1 MQMSKIMDETP
12 HNRPDFLSIRPSSRS
27 NVDPITDIF
36 TAMRV
41 DSVVYGR
48 IELTAP
54 WGLRFEQGDYACF
67 GMLARGNGWLTVE
80 GLEQPIPLAG
90 GDCFCLFAQAH
101 VHTLGD
107 HPQTPASDMQDVVRT
122 KCGNAIRF
130 GGGGVPTTIIGGRF
144 TFDRANSMPLT
155 DLLPPFILVGSER
168 AQALPLHQ
176 TLQLFAAEA
185 VECSLGAYL
194 VLKRLADIF
203 LLQII
208 REHISSSTCRQ
219 TGWLR
224 ALSDP
229 RIGAVLRSVHERIEQ
244 PWTVAELA
252 SAAGMS
258 RSAFALRFRQIVG
271 ETPLEYLTRWRIYK
285 AALLLRDGD
294 KKLTEVANA
303 VGYDS
308 DGSFNKTSKRIVGVT
323 PGEYRRTSNGRAGNP
338 EKALCD

>member
-1 MQMSKIMDETP
+1 M
-12 HNRPDFLSIRPSSRS
+12 
-27 NVDPITDIF
+27 DPITDIF

-41 DSVVYGR
+41 ESVMYGR

-54 WGLRFEQGDYACF
+54 WGLRFERGDYACF
-67 GMLARGNGWLTVE
+67 GTLARGNGWLTVE

-90 GDCFCLFAQAH
+90 GDCFCLFAQGQ
-101 VHTLGD
+101 VQTLGD
-107 HPQTPASDMQDVVRT
+107 HPQTLSSDMQDVART
-122 KCGNAIRF
+122 KCGNVIRF

-144 TFDRANSMPLT
+144 TFDRANSKPLT
-155 DLLPPFILVGSER
+155 DLLPQFILVGNER
-168 AQALPLHQ
+168 ARSLPLHQ

-185 VECSLGAYL
+185 AESSVGSDL

-208 REHISSSTCRQ
+208 REHISSSACRKA
-219 TGWLR
+219 GWLR
-224 ALSDP
+224 ALSDA
-229 RIGAVLRSVHERIEQ
+229 RIGAALRSMHQRVED

-285 AALLLRDGD
+285 AALLLRDGN

-308 DGSFNKTSKRIVGVT
+308 DGSFNKTFKRIVGLA
-323 PGEYRRTSNGRAGNP
+323 PGEYRRTSKLPTRKFP
-338 EKALCD
+338 REMCD

>member
-1 MQMSKIMDETP
+1 M
-12 HNRPDFLSIRPSSRS
+12 
-27 NVDPITDIF
+27 DPITDIF
-36 TAMRV
+36 TAMQIE
-41 DSVVYGR
+41 SVVYGR

-54 WGLRFEQGDYACF
+54 WGLRFEPGDYACF
-67 GMLARGNGWLTVE
+67 GILSRGNGWLTVE
-80 GLEQPIPLAG
+80 GLQQPIPLAG
-90 GDCFCLFAQAH
+90 GDCFCLFAQGHA
-101 VHTLGD
+101 HTLGD
-107 HPQTPASDMQDVVRT
+107 HPQTPASNMQDVART
-122 KCGNAIRF
+122 KCDNAIRF

-144 TFDRANSMPLT
+144 TFDRTNSGPLT
-155 DLLPPFILVGSER
+155 DLLPPFILVGNDR
-168 AQALPLHQ
+168 AQTLPLHQ

-185 VECSLGAYL
+185 AQCSLGASL

-208 REHISSSTCRQ
+208 REHIASSTCRQ

-229 RIGAVLRSVHERIEQ
+229 PIGAALRSMHEKIEQ

-258 RSAFALRFRQIVG
+258 RSAFALRFKQIVG

-285 AALLLRDGD
+285 AGLLLRDGD

-308 DGSFNKTSKRIVGVT
+308 DGSFNKTFKRIAGLT
-323 PGEYRRTSNGRAGNP
+323 PGEYRRTSKRRAGDL
-338 EKALCD
+338 ERVLCE

>member
-1 MQMSKIMDETP
+1 M
-12 HNRPDFLSIRPSSRS
+12 
-27 NVDPITDIF
+27 DPITDIF

-41 DSVVYGR
+41 DSVVHGR
-48 IELTAP
+48 IELSTP
-54 WGLRFEQGDYACF
+54 WGLRFERGDYACF
-67 GMLARGNGWLTVE
+67 GTLARGNAWLTVE
-80 GLEQPIPLAG
+80 GLETPIPLAG

-101 VHTLGD
+101 VHTLVD
-107 HPQTPASDMQDVVRT
+107 HPGTPASDMQEVVRT

-144 TFDRANSMPLT
+144 TFDKANSKPLT
-155 DLLPPFILVGSER
+155 DLLPPFILIENDR

-185 VECSLGAYL
+185 AQCSLGAYV
-194 VLKRLADIF
+194 VLKRLADIL

-208 REHISSSTCRQ
+208 REHITSSTCRQ

-229 RIGAVLRSVHERIEQ
+229 RIGAVLRSMHEKIEQ
-244 PWTVAELA
+244 PWSVAELA
-252 SAAGMS
+252 SAASMS

-285 AALLLRDGD
+285 AAVLLRDGD
-294 KKLTEVANA
+294 KKLTEIANA

-308 DGSFNKTSKRIVGVT
+308 DGSFNKIFKRIVGVT
-323 PGEYRRTSNGRAGNP
+323 PGEYRRTNHGRADSL
-338 EKALCD
+338 EAVFCD

>member
-1 MQMSKIMDETP
+1 M
-12 HNRPDFLSIRPSSRS
+12 
-27 NVDPITDIF
+27 DPITDIF

-41 DSVVYGR
+41 ESVVYGR

-54 WGLRFEQGDYACF
+54 WGLRFEKGDYACF
-67 GMLARGNGWLTVE
+67 GMLGRGNAWLTVE
-80 GLEQPIPLAG
+80 GREQPVPLTG
-90 GDCFCLFAQAH
+90 GDCFCLLAH
-101 VHTLGD
+101 THAHTLGD
-107 HPQTPASDMQDVVRT
+107 RPETPPIDMQDVVRT

-130 GGGGVPTTIIGGRF
+130 GGGGVPTTIIGGKF
-144 TFDRANSMPLT
+144 TFDRAGSKPLT
-155 DLLPPFILVGSER
+155 DLLPSFILVGNDR

-185 VECSLGAYL
+185 AQSSLGAPV

-208 REHISSSTCRQ
+208 REHISSNACRQ
-219 TGWLR
+219 TGWLH

-229 RIGAVLRSVHERIEQ
+229 RIGAVLQSIHEQIER
-244 PWTVAELA
+244 PWTVSELA

-258 RSAFALRFRQIVG
+258 RSAFALLFKQIVG

-285 AALLLRDGD
+285 AAFLLRDGD
-294 KKLTEVANA
+294 KKLAEVAKA

-308 DGSFNKTSKRIVGVT
+308 DGSFSKTFKRIVGAT
-323 PGEYRRTSNGRAGNP
+323 PGEYRRTSNGASSQLETSPCSKLSGQLVNT
-338 EKALCD
+338 ASG

>member
-1 MQMSKIMDETP
+1 M
-12 HNRPDFLSIRPSSRS
+12 
-27 NVDPITDIF
+27 DPITDVF

-41 DSVVYGR
+41 ESVVYGR

-54 WGLRFEQGDYACF
+54 WGLRFARGDYACF
-67 GMLARGNGWLTVE
+67 GILARGNGWLTVE
-80 GLEQPIPLAG
+80 GREQPIPLAG
-90 GDCFCLFAQAH
+90 GDCFCLFAQGHA
-101 VHTLGD
+101 HTLRD
-107 HPQTPASDMQDVVRT
+107 HPQTPAASDMQEVVRT

-130 GGGGVPTTIIGGRF
+130 GGGGVPTTIIGGKF
-144 TFDRANSMPLT
+144 TFDKTNSKPLT
-155 DLLPPFILVGSER
+155 DLLPSFILIGSDR
-168 AQALPLHQ
+168 AQVLPLHQ

-185 VECSLGAYL
+185 AQCSLGAHL

-208 REHISSSTCRQ
+208 REHISSSECRQ

-229 RIGAVLRSVHERIEQ
+229 RIGAVMGSMHENIER

-252 SAAGMS
+252 AAAGMS

-271 ETPLEYLTRWRIYK
+271 ETPLDYLTRWRIYK

-308 DGSFNKTSKRIVGVT
+308 DGSFNKAFKRIVGVT
-323 PGEYRRTSNGRAGNP
+323 PGEYRRTRNGSGANV
-338 EKALCD
+338 ETALCN

>member
-1 MQMSKIMDETP
+1 M
-12 HNRPDFLSIRPSSRS
+12 
-27 NVDPITDIF
+27 DPITDIF

-41 DSVVYGR
+41 ESLVYGR

-54 WGLRFEQGDYACF
+54 WGLRFEKGDYTCF
-67 GMLARGNGWLTVE
+67 GMLTRGNAWLTV
-80 GLEQPIPLAG
+80 GDRDQPIPLTG
-90 GDCFCLFAQAH
+90 GDCFCVFAQAH
-101 VHTLGD
+101 AHILGD
-107 HPQTPASDMQDVVRT
+107 HPDTPPSDMQEVVRT
-122 KCGNAIRF
+122 KCGNSIRS
-130 GGGGVPTTIIGGRF
+130 GGGGIPTTIIGGKF
-144 TFDRANSMPLT
+144 TFDRASSKPLI
-155 DLLPPFILVGSER
+155 DLLPSFILVGNDR
-168 AQALPLHQ
+168 AQASPLHQ

-185 VECSLGAYL
+185 AQSALGAGV

-208 REHISSSTCRQ
+208 REHISSGACQQ
-219 TGWLR
+219 TGWLH

-229 RIGAVLRSVHERIEQ
+229 RIGAVLQSMHEKIEQ

-258 RSAFALRFRQIVG
+258 RSAFALRFRQMVG

-285 AALLLRDGD
+285 AAHLLRDGD

-308 DGSFNKTSKRIVGVT
+308 GGSFNKTFKRMVGVT
-323 PGEYRRTSNGRAGNP
+323 PGEYRRTRDGRADDGQTIP
-338 EKALCD
+338 FDLSQTAACR